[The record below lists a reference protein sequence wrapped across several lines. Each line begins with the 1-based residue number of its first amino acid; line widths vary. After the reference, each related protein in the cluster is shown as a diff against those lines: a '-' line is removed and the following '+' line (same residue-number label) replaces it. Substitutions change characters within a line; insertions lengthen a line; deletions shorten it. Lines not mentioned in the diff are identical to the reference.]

1 MLQVTEIDPAPHFA
15 SLFELLETVDETRDY
30 LDPAVGTL
38 ASSGAAAAR
47 ASGLA
52 PEAMVAFL
60 RSRVHHARLAAVGDW
75 YRGVL
80 AEQIV
85 AQAITGYFDAGV
97 PRLAGLPADGDHPE
111 HPLGGG

>member
-1 MLQVTEIDPAPHFA
+1 MLQVTEIDPARHFA

-30 LDPAVGTL
+30 MDPAVGAL

-60 RSRVHHARLAAVGDW
+60 RSRVHDVPLAAVGDW

-80 AEQIV
+80 AEKIV
-85 AQAITGYFDAGV
+85 SHAITAYFDAGM
-97 PRLAGLPADGDHPE
+97 PTLAQLPADVDRPE
-111 HPLGGG
+111 HPMGGG